1 MPKAGA
7 DGKVEVGCGTKQGLS
22 RTAAVGLGFLPGDDY
37 GPTEGVSADGKI
49 VVGYSGADTVS
60 GPQAV
65 RWTIKPTKRYPAG
78 VGH

>member
-1 MPKAGA
+1 VSA
-7 DGKVEVGCGTKQGLS
+7 DDKVVVGSGTKHGLS
-22 RTAAVGLGFLPGDDY
+22 RTAAGGMVDLGFLPGDDY
-37 GPTEGVSADGKI
+37 IPTEGVSADGKI